1 MSGVFTRYANQTH
14 SEALTDNQFR
24 NIGKER
30 EMRKFFHYCTAGVV
44 TLLVVFLSAAA
55 MADAG
60 NPPDKVTV
68 IRYFSDRGFIPPFEI
83 ASALGWLKAK
93 GIELESVGFSQGGPE
108 NVFGVNNGSVD
119 VGGIAT
125 PGLINAVAG
134 GAPIIGV
141 MPNLGESKTNH
152 SSFFVLADSPIKT
165 AQDLKGKSIAVNTL
179 GAQLEYVVRLYL
191 KQNGMSLS
199 DVQLVAV
206 PGPQLEQ
213 VLRHKQVDVA
223 AVGAWQTVFAGK
235 MAADGGVRV
244 LFTAYDV
251 LGTIMLDGDV
261 MKKSFIAEHPQAVR
275 DFVTVSAKAGD
286 WAEGHLEQAK
296 QLIAEIYQKR
306 GDNPELAKYF
316 LSFGLRQHD
325 LYTDHDPQF
334 WIDTLVQEGKIK
346 PGQLTPADIETNKY
360 NDFANLAQQ

>member
-1 MSGVFTRYANQTH
+1 MKK
-14 SEALTDNQFR
+14 LL
-24 NIGKER
+24 
-30 EMRKFFHYCTAGVV
+30 HYG
-44 TLLVVFLSAAA
+44 AAA
-55 MADAG
+55 AVALLTAFSPASSTADAG
-60 NPPDKVTV
+60 DAPDKVTV
-68 IRYFSDRGFIPPFEI
+68 IRYFSNRGFIAPFEI
-83 ASALGWLKAK
+83 ASALGWLKTK

-125 PGLINAVAG
+125 PGLINAIAG

-141 MPNLGESKTNH
+141 MPNLGESEINH
-152 SSFFVLADSPIKT
+152 SKFFVLADSPIKT

-179 GAQLEYVVRLYL
+179 GAQLDYVVRLHL
-191 KQNGMSLS
+191 KQHGMSLA

-206 PGPQLEQ
+206 PGPQLDQ

-235 MAADGGVRV
+235 MTAEGGVRV
-244 LFTAYDV
+244 LFTAYEV
-251 LGTIMLDGDV
+251 LGTIMLDGNV

-286 WAEGHLEQAK
+286 WTEGHLEQAK

-316 LSFGLRQHD
+316 LGFGLRQHS

-334 WIDTLVQEGKIK
+334 WIDTLVQVATGRKC
-346 PGQLTPADIETNKY
+346 PPFHCHPANITSVGNRI
-360 NDFANLAQQ
+360 

>member
-1 MSGVFTRYANQTH
+1 
-14 SEALTDNQFR
+14 
-24 NIGKER
+24 
-30 EMRKFFHYCTAGVV
+30 MRKPLRYG
-44 TLLVVFLSAAA
+44 AAA
-55 MADAG
+55 AVALLLAFSSASAMAEAG
-60 NPPDKVTV
+60 NSPDTAAV
-68 IRYFSDRGFIPPFEI
+68 IRYFSNRGFIAPFEI

-93 GIELESVGFSQGGPE
+93 GIDLQSVGFSQGGPE

-134 GAPIIGV
+134 AAPIIGV

-152 SSFFVLADSPIKT
+152 STFFVLADSSIKT

-179 GAQLEYVVRLYL
+179 GAQLDYVVRLYL
-191 KQNGMSLS
+191 QQHGMSLS
-199 DVQLVAV
+199 DVQLVVV

-235 MAADGGVRV
+235 MAAEGGVRV

-286 WAEGHLEQAK
+286 WTEGHLEEAK
-296 QLIAEIYQKR
+296 QLMAKIYEER

-316 LSFGLRQHD
+316 LGYGLRQHG

-334 WIDTLVQEGKIK
+334 WIDMLVQEGKLK
-346 PGQLTPADIETNKY
+346 PGQLTPADVETNKY
-360 NDFANLAQQ
+360 NDLAHVAEQ